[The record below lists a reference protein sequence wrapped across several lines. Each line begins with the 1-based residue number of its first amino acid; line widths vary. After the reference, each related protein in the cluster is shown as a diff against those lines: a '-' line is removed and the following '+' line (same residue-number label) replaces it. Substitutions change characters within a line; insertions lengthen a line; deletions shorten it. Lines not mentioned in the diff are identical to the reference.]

1 MKVQTKLSICVE
13 VVVMINDLIH
23 VLLVLTAPNTQN
35 SVINCFMFPSSA
47 VKELNRFSFPCKFY
61 MSAPR
66 AELSASFPINK
77 KKKKRKIR
85 DLFRVSKL
93 GSLEN

>member
-1 MKVQTKLSICVE
+1 
-13 VVVMINDLIH
+13 
-23 VLLVLTAPNTQN
+23 
-35 SVINCFMFPSSA
+35 
-47 VKELNRFSFPCKFY
+47 